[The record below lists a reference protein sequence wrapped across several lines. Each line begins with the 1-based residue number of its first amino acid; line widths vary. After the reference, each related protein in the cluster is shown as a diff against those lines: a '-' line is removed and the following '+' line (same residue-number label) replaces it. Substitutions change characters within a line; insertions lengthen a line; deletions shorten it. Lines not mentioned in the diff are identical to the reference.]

1 MLLRTYRLRSTFM
14 YLSLSLSLS
23 LFFFSERNL
32 TRQEAAAATEKIKK
46 KIYKNPKVKFSDNH
60 RSYSFPSFPTTHT
73 YTHIDRKMRSNSW
86 FPRLGLLYVALV
98 VLIPFLASSKHSFAL
113 AASSDEDAHENYGT
127 VIGIDLGTTYS
138 CVGVMKNGK
147 VEILANDQ
155 GNRITPSYVAFNGDE
170 RLVGDAAKN
179 QAASNVNNTV
189 FDIKRLIGLKYNDDT
204 VQKELKHM
212 PYKIENKGNRPVVS
226 VEYNGEQK
234 VFTPEEISGMILGKM
249 KSIAEEYLGKK
260 VTHAVVTVPAYFNDA
275 QRQATKDAGTIAG
288 LNVLRIVN
296 EPTAAAIAYGLDKTN
311 EEKQIIVY
319 DLGGGT
325 FDVSLLSIEGGV
337 FEVLATAGDTHLG
350 GEDFDH
356 KIVRYLAKQFKK
368 KHNIDVSSN
377 AKAISKLK
385 REAEKAKRT
394 LSSQMSTRVEIDSF
408 VDGIDFSETLSRAKF
423 EELNMASFRK
433 TLKPVEQVLKDG
445 NVKKSDIDDI
455 VLVGGSTRIP
465 KVQELLEQ
473 FFDGKKASKG
483 INPDEAVAYGAA
495 VQAGVLS
502 GEEGVDDIVLLDVNP
517 LTLGIET
524 SGGVMTTLIRRNTA
538 IPTKKS
544 QIFSTAADN
553 QPTVLIQVYEGERTM
568 AKDNNRLG
576 KFELTGIPPAPRGVP
591 QIEVTFSLD
600 ANGILK
606 VEAADKGTGKSE
618 SITITNEKGRLSKE
632 DIDRMV
638 EEAEKYA
645 QQDQELKEKIEARNS
660 LENYAHLLK
669 GQLSDKSE
677 TGLGSKL
684 EEDDRETL
692 DDAIKE
698 TLEFIEDNFDTAT
711 AEEFEEQK
719 QKLIDVANPITAKLY
734 GGAGGAAPGG
744 EGDAKFGDDDSDDD
758 IDHDE
763 L

>member
-1 MLLRTYRLRSTFM
+1 
-14 YLSLSLSLS
+14 
-23 LFFFSERNL
+23 
-32 TRQEAAAATEKIKK
+32 
-46 KIYKNPKVKFSDNH
+46 
-60 RSYSFPSFPTTHT
+60 
-73 YTHIDRKMRSNSW
+73 MRSSQSSW
-86 FPRLGLLYVALV
+86 LPRIGLLYVALV
-98 VLIPFLASSKHSFAL
+98 MLIPFLVSPKNAFAVAAVSDDESSSPE
-113 AASSDEDAHENYGT
+113 SYGT

-155 GNRITPSYVAFNGDE
+155 GNRITPSYVSFNGDE

-179 QAASNVNNTV
+179 QASSNVNNTV

-204 VQKELKHM
+204 VQKEIKHL
-212 PYKIENKGNRPVVS
+212 PFKIENKGNKPVVK
-226 VEYNGEQK
+226 VEFNGEEK
-234 VFTPEEISGMILGKM
+234 TFSPEEISSMVLGKM
-249 KSIAEEYLGKK
+249 KSIAEDYLGKK

-296 EPTAAAIAYGLDKTN
+296 EPTAAAIAYGLDKGDK
-311 EEKQIIVY
+311 EKQIIVY

-350 GEDFDH
+350 GEDFDF

-368 KHNIDVSSN
+368 KHNIDITSN
-377 AKAISKLK
+377 TKAISKLK

-423 EELNMASFRK
+423 EELNIGAFRK

-445 NVKKSDIDDI
+445 GVKKSDIDDI

-465 KVQELLEQ
+465 KVQELLEN

-524 SGGVMTTLIRRNTA
+524 SGGVMTTLIKRNTA

-618 SITITNEKGRLSKE
+618 SITITNEKGRLSKDE
-632 DIDRMV
+632 IDRMV

-660 LENYAHLLK
+660 LENYAHVLR
-669 GQLSDKSE
+669 GQLNDKSE

-684 EEDDRETL
+684 DDDDRETL

-734 GGAGGAAPGG
+734 GNAGGE
-744 EGDAKFGDDDSDDD
+744 EGSDGAKFGDDDSDDEF
-758 IDHDE
+758 DHDE